1 MTECK
6 NCKAELVWKQPYHK
20 GDLPVNPDGRM
31 HSCKGT
37 EYKNLEIWKQKWDTV
52 TKYNVPIYC
61 NMCQRTYKYTS
72 VCKHMITD
80 GFIEGTDTVEFYS
93 DRYTAV
99 KRRVLIRNKR
109 KAAEAPKKPKVS
121 RKRPKPI

>member
-1 MTECK
+1 
-6 NCKAELVWKQPYHK
+6 
-20 GDLPVNPDGRM
+20 M

-37 EYKNLEIWKQKWDTV
+37 AFKNLEVWKKKWDTQ
-52 TKYNVPIYC
+52 TKYKVPIYC
-61 NMCQRTYKYTS
+61 NVCNQKYTFNS
-72 VCKHMITD
+72 VCEHMKRD

-109 KAAEAPKKPKVS
+109 KALNVPKKK
-121 RKRPKPI
+121 KINKHAK